1 MLISSDDIKTII
13 SAIAIG
19 ISIASLFISRKS
31 WLQSNRPIVTAFI
44 TTSIGNNACVFNLI
58 ISNTG
63 NRPATNVCLRAKN
76 NDIESLFDNNAT
88 EDKKQSTRRCF
99 SKESTIPVLRNGEEL
114 ETAFG
119 AYTPTHDNQPWLNY
133 DIKIIA
139 TIEYSDLEGRCYK
152 STMPLRLFARNG
164 FAGSTWSTPSNT

>member
-31 WLQSNRPIVTAFI
+31 WLQSNRPIVTAFLS
-44 TTSIGNNACVFNLI
+44 TTGGNTAAIFNLV

-63 NRPATNVCLRAKN
+63 NRPATNIRLYAKTE
-76 NDIESLFDNNAT
+76 DIESLFDKNAS
-88 EDKKQSTRRCF
+88 EDKKSSTRLCF
-99 SKESTIPVLRNGEEL
+99 SEKSLIPILRNGEDI

-119 AYTPTHDNQPWLNY
+119 AYAPTAENHPWLNY
-133 DIKIIA
+133 DVQINITVK
-139 TIEYSDLEGRCYK
+139 YSDLDGRRYT
-152 STMPLRLFARNG
+152 SAMPLRLFSRTG
-164 FAGSTWSTPSNT
+164 FAGSEWSSQSKT